1 MGVNHSVQRVSAVMC
16 RIGLAVLCFSLAA
29 AGCGGS
35 SATSDAAPVAEVVQP
50 DIAVEIEQPPALGF
64 PPAFRFGAACAAHQ
78 VEGGQTNSWTWW
90 ETLPQFEGHT
100 VEPSGLA
107 VDHYNRF
114 EKDLDLAQSMGLDT
128 FRFSIEW
135 SRIEP
140 VRGQYDEAEIAHY
153 KAVFEALKARGITPS
168 VTLHHF
174 TEPQWFS
181 DLTKLSEPF
190 NDSFCADG
198 PSDTDFCFWTN
209 PEAPAVFAAFCGKM
223 AAEFGE
229 YTDEWMTINELTGY
243 WLGVAVSG
251 EFPPGLTANTAE
263 EMDEVALPVLRSLLE
278 AHAAC
283 YHAIHDSDAVD
294 ADGDGA
300 AARVGFTTGTGM
312 ARPADP
318 GNDKDVEAARQAES
332 LATYLAFD
340 AAITGMLDA
349 DFDTVP
355 EEHHPEWENTVD
367 LLGLQYYASTVVV
380 GVQVHPALWGVPCTN
395 IDDEVLLQVQVAAGC
410 PPPPTLDFPLGDEV
424 PPEVFGRQHD
434 PEGLLEVL
442 KLLDQRYPG
451 LPIVITEHGF
461 ADYDNKRAGSIVR
474 HLEACHE
481 AVEQGIPLEGYYH
494 WSLLDNFEWG
504 RGFAVR
510 FGLFSVDY
518 DNDFARS
525 PTVAAEVYG
534 QIAVAGGITQELLD
548 RWGGNGPLG
557 EATGND

>member
-1 MGVNHSVQRVSAVMC
+1 MGVSHSLQIVSAALSRLWMAVFC
-16 RIGLAVLCFSLAA
+16 AGLAV
-29 AGCGGS
+29 AGCGGES
-35 SATSDAAPVAEVVQP
+35 VTSDSVAATGTGPADTGVDTA
-50 DIAVEIEQPPALGF
+50 APPALAF
-64 PPAFRFGAACAAHQ
+64 PSAFRFGAACAAHQ

-90 ETLPQFEGHT
+90 ETLPQLEDHT
-100 VEPSGLA
+100 VEPSGMA

-114 EKDLDLAQSMGLDT
+114 EEDLDLAQSMGLDT

-140 VRGQYDEAEIAHY
+140 VRGQYDEDEIAHY
-153 KAVFEALKARGITPS
+153 RAVFEALKARGITPS

-181 DLTKLSEPF
+181 DLTKASEPF
-190 NDSFCADG
+190 NDSFCPDG
-198 PSDTDFCFWTN
+198 PSDTDFCYWTN
-209 PEAPAVFAAFCGKM
+209 SEAPAVFADFCGKM

-229 YTDEWMTINELTGY
+229 YADEWMTINELTGY
-243 WLGVAVSG
+243 WLAAAVSG
-251 EFPPGLTANTAE
+251 EFPPGLTANTLE
-263 EMDEVALPVLRSLLE
+263 DMDEVALPVLRALLE

-283 YHAIHDSDAVD
+283 YHAIHASDSVD
-294 ADGDGA
+294 ADGDGEM
-300 AARVGFTTGTGM
+300 ARVGFTTGTGM

-380 GVQVHPALWGVPCTN
+380 GEQVHPALWGVPCTN
-395 IDDEVLLQVQVAAGC
+395 IDDDMLLAVQRAAGC
-410 PPPPTLDFPLGDEV
+410 PPPPTLDFPLGDEE
-424 PPEVFGRQHD
+424 PPVVFGRQHD
-434 PEGLLEVL
+434 PEGLLEVM

-451 LPIVITEHGF
+451 IPIVITEHGV
-461 ADYDNKRAGSIVR
+461 ADYDGKRAGSIVR
-474 HLEACHE
+474 HLEACHKALE
-481 AVEQGIPLEGYYH
+481 EGIPLEGYYH
-494 WSLLDNFEWG
+494 WSIMDNFEWG
-504 RGFAVR
+504 RGGAVR

-518 DNDFARS
+518 ENDFARA

-534 QIAVAGGITQELLD
+534 QIAAERGITKDLLD
-548 RWGGNGPLG
+548 RWGGTEPLG
-557 EATGND
+557 EAEERE